1 MRLVKKT
8 RTGPI
13 NQSDAKFKKQSRLEQ
28 SHFPAFE
35 AACFHLEFLLVNENA
50 KLCSDWSICILWF
63 YDTQLKNR
71 SNEAK
76 PSAIQNYFRHLIKR
90 YYNTFAREVVF
101 STWGVL
107 AGPRP
112 LFENASLSLAQRSF
126 VILLIT
132 LHTELN

>member
-35 AACFHLEFLLVNENA
+35 AACFHFEFLLVNENA
-50 KLCSDWSICILWF
+50 KLRSDWSICILWF

-76 PSAIQNYFRHLIKR
+76 PSTFRHLIKR
-90 YYNTFAREVVF
+90 NYIAREVVR
-101 STWGVL
+101 ST
-107 AGPRP
+107 
-112 LFENASLSLAQRSF
+112 
-126 VILLIT
+126 
-132 LHTELN
+132 